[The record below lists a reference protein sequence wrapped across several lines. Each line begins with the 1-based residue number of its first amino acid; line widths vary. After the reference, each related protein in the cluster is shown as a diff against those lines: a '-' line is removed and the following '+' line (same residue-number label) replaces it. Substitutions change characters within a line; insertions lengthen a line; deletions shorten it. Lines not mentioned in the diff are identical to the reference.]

1 MIVDV
6 YYEPFEISAIF
17 LFFPIQNISN
27 KPLSIRA
34 VHGKSC
40 TKILENIND
49 KLFVQY
55 PYTIPFINAYR
66 YKEANQY
73 IELISFDLLQFIMH

>member
-1 MIVDV
+1 MNH
-6 YYEPFEISAIF
+6 YASK
-17 LFFPIQNISN
+17 LFMESHV
-27 KPLSIRA
+27 R
-34 VHGKSC
+34 
-40 TKILENIND
+40 KILENIND

-55 PYTIPFINAYR
+55 PYAIPFINAYT